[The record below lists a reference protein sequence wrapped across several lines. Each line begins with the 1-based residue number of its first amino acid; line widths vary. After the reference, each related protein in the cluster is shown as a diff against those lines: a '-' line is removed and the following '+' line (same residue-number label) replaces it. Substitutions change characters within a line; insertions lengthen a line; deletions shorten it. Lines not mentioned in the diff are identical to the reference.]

1 MKNLLKKIFVPLT
14 IISFLCLSIST
25 PVFAARAFD
34 GRDGEECPNFLGLT
48 SWDCGVNISDEN
60 SLKTG
65 IWQIVANIATDI
77 TVVAAHLVLGYV
89 IYGGYLYTF
98 SGGDP
103 GKVAAGKKT
112 LFQAFIG
119 LAIVM
124 SANLIMG
131 TIRILLVQN
140 GNLANC
146 DATTGSGCIDPSN
159 LVQNLINWFTA
170 IAGIVSA
177 IFLVYGGITYMTSSG
192 DPGKTKK
199 AKDMIMYSLIGLII
213 VALAAVI
220 TAFVSNAIRDA
231 NQNQTGL
238 LNDNYISKEV
248 HEIKIN

>member
-77 TVVAAHLVLGYV
+77 TVVAAYLVLGYV

-146 DATTGSGCIDPSN
+146 DSITGSGCIDPSN